1 MFPGIWDADPVMG
14 FAGVLAH
21 QGGWDEALM
30 VVVPLAIFVGLM
42 WVAYRKPPPDGGT
55 HPRDGGTGPT

>member
-1 MFPGIWDADPVMG
+1 MG

-30 VVVPLAIFVGLM
+30 VAVPLAIFVGLL
-42 WVAYRKPPPDGGT
+42 WLAYRKPPPGSD
-55 HPRDGGTGPT
+55 PSSSRDAPGPT

>member
-1 MFPGIWDADPVMG
+1 MFPRIWDAEPVTG

-30 VVVPLAIFVGLM
+30 VAVPLAIFVGLM
-42 WVAYRKPPPDGGT
+42 WLAYRKPPPGGGAAPSDEVT
-55 HPRDGGTGPT
+55 DPT

>member
-1 MFPGIWDADPVMG
+1 MFPGIWDAEPVTG

-30 VVVPLAIFVGLM
+30 VAVPLAIFVGLM
-42 WVAYRKPPPDGGT
+42 WVAYRKPPPGDGSTDGGET
-55 HPRDGGTGPT
+55 SSS